1 MSSLCSLSLRSKCRN
16 GCCGKRGTADERTLL
31 VAAMASLVAHSF
43 AGFWG
48 FLVFAKQMKIVLREQ
63 WRKYLRQLC
72 ILVLVANLADFDLI
86 PSLLLHKDF
95 HHRASHSLLAT
106 ILASLVLARIWK
118 IAESFWRSFAIY
130 FVAYGSH
137 LLIDFFTGS
146 RLGWS
151 VRGDGL
157 PLFWPWPR
165 SRLHSSVV
173 LFYGLRNGSISATFS
188 VANLRAVCNDVLF
201 CGSITIAI
209 FVARWLMLRAWGK
222 R

>member
-1 MSSLCSLSLRSKCRN
+1 
-16 GCCGKRGTADERTLL
+16 
-31 VAAMASLVAHSF
+31 MASPVAHSF
-43 AGFWG
+43 AGFWS
-48 FLVFAKQMKIVLREQ
+48 FLLFAKQMKIALGEQ
-63 WRKYLRQLC
+63 WRKYVGQLC
-72 ILVLVANLADFDLI
+72 LLVLVANLADFDVI

-95 HHRASHSLLAT
+95 HHRASHSLLAA
-106 ILASLVLARIWK
+106 ILVSLILSWLWK

-146 RLGWS
+146 RLGWN

-165 SRLHSSVV
+165 SRLHSTVV
-173 LFYGLRNGSISATFS
+173 LFYGLTNGSISATFS
-188 VANLRAVCNDVLF
+188 VANLRAVCNDFLF
-201 CGSITIAI
+201 FGSITIAI
-209 FVARWLMLRAWGK
+209 AVARLLMLRVWGK